1 MPSNWGLAARVV
13 LGGSV
18 GITIIFG
25 SGRSTGARAIGQ
37 PRGPLRM
44 HESQVA
50 VRDWSRL
57 CGATCAVIPPPQR
70 QAHGTITS
78 RCLPAVV
85 RISIYYATT
94 VDRPHCLF
102 RLFSTPIV
110 GGLVDIRSISRPTM
124 TRAQSRQISLSPSMG
139 TM

>member
-1 MPSNWGLAARVV
+1 MPSNRGLAVRVV

-57 CGATCAVIPPPQR
+57 CGTTDAGIAPPQR
-70 QAHGTITS
+70 QVHGTNTS
-78 RCLPAVV
+78 RRLPAVM
-85 RISIYYATT
+85 RISIHYATT
-94 VDRPHCLF
+94 VDRHHC
-102 RLFSTPIV
+102 
-110 GGLVDIRSISRPTM
+110 
-124 TRAQSRQISLSPSMG
+124 
-139 TM
+139 

>member
-1 MPSNWGLAARVV
+1 M
-13 LGGSV
+13 
-18 GITIIFG
+18 
-25 SGRSTGARAIGQ
+25 GQ
-37 PRGPLRM
+37 PWGSLRM

-50 VRDWSRL
+50 VRDRSQL
-57 CGATCAVIPPPQR
+57 CGTTGAIIPPPQR

-78 RCLPAVV
+78 RRLPAVI
-85 RISIYYATT
+85 RISIHYATT

-124 TRAQSRQISLSPSMG
+124 TRAQPRQISLSPSMG